1 MSRKIEFFVPGAP
14 VGKGR
19 PRAARRGAGVV
30 MFTPEKTAG
39 YEALVAA
46 TASNAMRAE
55 NSIRWGEMYG
65 FGLASAMRVGDGKL
79 LAGPL
84 EAVLEMRIPI
94 PASWSKA
101 HKAAALAGT
110 ELPTS
115 KPDIDNVAKAILDAC
130 NGVVFRDDAQV
141 VMLAATKAFSD
152 EPGVRVVIRECG
164 WVAGIGT
171 KQ

>member
-1 MSRKIEFFVPGAP
+1 MNRKIEFFVPGTP

-46 TASNAMRAE
+46 AASNAMRAE
-55 NSIRWGEMYG
+55 AGPL
-65 FGLASAMRVGDGKL
+65 FT
-79 LAGPL
+79 GPL

-164 WVAGIGT
+164 WIAEIGA